1 MKQTKPKLIG
11 NSIQEIL
18 SDYGLLPRLKQFEV
32 LNLWND
38 IVGEQV
44 AKVTK
49 PERIDRGQLIVRVE
63 RPVWRN
69 ELMFLKKDIIAKIN
83 KMMKEEIV
91 KEIIFK

>member
-1 MKQTKPKLIG
+1 LKQSNPKLIG
-11 NSIQEIL
+11 NSIQAIL
-18 SDYGLLPRLKQFEV
+18 NDYGLLPRLKQFEV
-32 LNLWND
+32 LNLWSD

-49 PERIDRGQLIVRVE
+49 AERIDHGQLIVRVE